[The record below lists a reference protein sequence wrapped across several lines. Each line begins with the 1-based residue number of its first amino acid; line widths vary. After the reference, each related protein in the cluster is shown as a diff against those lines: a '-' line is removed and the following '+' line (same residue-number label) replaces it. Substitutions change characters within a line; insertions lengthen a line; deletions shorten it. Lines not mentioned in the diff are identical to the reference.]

1 MSQERRHATAIAI
14 AGEAVLIEGP
24 SGSGKSDLALRLIDQ
39 GALLVGDD
47 QVMVSRDK
55 DGLWVQ
61 PMPTIEGRMEV
72 RGLGIIAVPST
83 ARAPL
88 RLVVKTG
95 QPAERMPATDQGLP
109 RSAILDVGLPTLEII
124 AFEASAPAKIRLAL
138 MAHSRELFRGEI
150 TPRE

>member
-47 QVMVSRDK
+47 QVMVSRDEG
-55 DGLWVQ
+55 GLWVQ

-88 RLVVKTG
+88 RLLVRTG
-95 QPAERMPATDQGLP
+95 DAPPRMPATDQGLP
-109 RSAILDVGLPTLEII
+109 RSAILDTEVPTLEII

-138 MAHSRELFRGEI
+138 MAHSRDLFRGEI
-150 TPRE
+150 APRE